1 MAGRLQAN
9 VNLSIHPSDGLLL
22 NGTLEAL
29 NPRWHGA
36 MADSLSANVQMR
48 GSTMNIQ
55 DIEIAKGD
63 GRGYGDIWLTWADLP
78 PKASKFES
86 CFRISRLPISG
97 GLKAA
102 DQGDLPIDGTG
113 SGWVRIWGPYDA
125 LQLQGDGIAENAT
138 AYQVSIPAAS
148 ADFRMDLATNR
159 ISLPEFRIAE
169 SIGALSLAEDAPS
182 GLLALK
188 GRPSNWIRMVPECL
202 VGQFRR
208 TLDSSLLAIPGPR
221 IQANVDGK
229 VEGGW
234 DNSYGP
240 MSLPNCEMKFSRAR
254 IFAGDQ
260 SAENIEGMIQS
271 NRGVM
276 EGWIG
281 RGGAAQILKLT
292 AFNRPGHTWGPPAP
306 SAWTHRPLIHPDSPR
321 ASAMIGGRRAPGV
334 EISPPRGSLKGS
346 IGKAV

>member
-188 GRPSNWIRMVPECL
+188 GRLELDLNRNAWW
-202 VGQFRR
+202 GNFGG
-208 TLDSSLLAIPGPR
+208 TLDSSLLRSLGLAYRPTWTARWKAGGTIPTGPCPCQ
-221 IQANVDGK
+221 IVK
-229 VEGGW
+229 S
-234 DNSYGP
+234 NSAVHGY
-240 MSLPNCEMKFSRAR
+240 
-254 IFAGDQ
+254 
-260 SAENIEGMIQS
+260 
-271 NRGVM
+271 
-276 EGWIG
+276 
-281 RGGAAQILKLT
+281 
-292 AFNRPGHTWGPPAP
+292 
-306 SAWTHRPLIHPDSPR
+306 SPVIR
-321 ASAMIGGRRAPGV
+321 VRKTSK
-334 EISPPRGSLKGS
+334 E
-346 IGKAV
+346 